1 MGFIPYLIRRIKI
14 VGANGKDKWGSI
26 ILPKLNSIG
35 WRYVQFK
42 FIGLEEC
49 KGMIKILTNVFIR
62 IWFLQIFSFGVPI
75 SIVVK

>member
-42 FIGLEEC
+42 FIGLEAVSYTHLDVY
-49 KGMIKILTNVFIR
+49 KRQIKE
-62 IWFLQIFSFGVPI
+62 
-75 SIVVK
+75 VVRAL